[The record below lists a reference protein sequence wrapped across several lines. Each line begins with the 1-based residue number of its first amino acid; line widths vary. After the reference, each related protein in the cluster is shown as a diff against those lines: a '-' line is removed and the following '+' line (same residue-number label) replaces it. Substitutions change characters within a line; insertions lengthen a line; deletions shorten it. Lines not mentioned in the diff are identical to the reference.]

1 MVASCCLRSDIIWS
15 EFGVGWLWDSSLS
28 EDIVLVEEMDLYL
41 EEWCEV
47 EVGVSEEIVKL
58 KESDVIL
65 KSVDS
70 GEGRF

>member
-1 MVASCCLRSDIIWS
+1 MRSDIIWS
-15 EFGVGWLWDSSLS
+15 EFGVGWLWDSLLS
-28 EDIVLVEEMDLYL
+28 EDIVLVEDMDLYL

>member
-1 MVASCCLRSDIIWS
+1 M
-15 EFGVGWLWDSSLS
+15 
-28 EDIVLVEEMDLYL
+28 EDIVLVKEMDLNL
-41 EEWCEV
+41 EEGCDI

-70 GEGRF
+70 GEGRFKCIGES

>member
-1 MVASCCLRSDIIWS
+1 MRSDIIWS